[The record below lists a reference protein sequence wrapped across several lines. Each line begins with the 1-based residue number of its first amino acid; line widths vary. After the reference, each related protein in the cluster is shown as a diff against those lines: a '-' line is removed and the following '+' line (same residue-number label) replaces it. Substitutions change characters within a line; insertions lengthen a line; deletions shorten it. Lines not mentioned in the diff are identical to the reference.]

1 MDQTEHTFRI
11 GRYRPIYLWAGPGT
25 VRMNRLKFMNQAVD
39 EGVHLEA
46 HTPQGAQRVVGE
58 LFCNWVH
65 LTYNWGFPP
74 EVEIED
80 WESFAQAARV
90 YHQAGSL
97 VFAYI
102 QTSNCVF
109 DGTFRNKK
117 WYALDARGRRVHY
130 YTGRYMVC
138 LQNEEWRAH
147 LQTMITGAIQRG
159 ADGIFFDNLWYG
171 EQPYSLFSAWLGG
184 AGCYCPA
191 CRQLYRDHSGAEIP
205 RRIQPGE
212 ERSDAYIRWRADQLS
227 RLVEDLAAHARSLK
241 QDVVISANDYDPIPR
256 PSYMVFGIDLGRLS
270 QIQNVMMIENFSLP
284 RWDSQPA
291 ARLANN
297 ALTMRLVRPALREG
311 SHLSMLSYD
320 TGIGFDGVYPLRR
333 YLQGM
338 AEAAACGCSTTLK
351 GTEYFDGRKHTLL
364 TEERYGPQRRS
375 VGQFNRWLQDH
386 ASLYDP
392 ASEPLAP
399 IGLLLPGDAL
409 WQNWHSLA
417 PLLLGAA
424 QTLTAAGIPWRA
436 INPGQ
441 VIQGLTALLTFVEG
455 YSGEP
460 AYSRIRHIFVPGLD
474 GWDARQPS
482 LAACSTLV
490 NDLISG
496 GAHWLLEQY
505 FSSRAARRW
514 MDRLDMARMVT
525 QTPYF
530 VLPAPQAREALLAAL
545 PEGEIFPRVQ
555 ARQPVLV
562 EVLRRPQGIQ
572 VHLMNYADQPQSIQ
586 VIFSNSV
593 EGVMVSPQADLD
605 GWRFS
610 GKEIEFSMDIYT
622 VLILDDNTL

>member
-1 MDQTEHTFRI
+1 MDQTEQPFRI

-39 EGVHLEA
+39 EEVHLEA

-74 EVEIED
+74 EIEIED
-80 WESFAQAARV
+80 WQSFEQAARA
-90 YHQAGSL
+90 YHQAGSP

-102 QTSNCVF
+102 QTSNCVI
-109 DGTFRNKK
+109 DGSFRNKK
-117 WYALDARGRRVHY
+117 WYALDARGRMVHY

-138 LQNEEWRAH
+138 PQNEEWRAH
-147 LQTMITGAIQRG
+147 LTTVIAGAIQRG

-171 EQPYSLFSAWLGG
+171 EQPFSLFSAWLGG

-191 CRQLYRDHSGAEIP
+191 CQQKYFEHSGEKIP
-205 RRIQPGE
+205 KRIQPGE
-212 ERSDAYIRWRADQLS
+212 VRSDAYIRWRANQLS
-227 RLVEDLAAHARSLK
+227 RLVEDLAAHARAIK
-241 QDVVISANDYDPIPR
+241 QDVVISANDYDPVPR
-256 PSYMVFGIDLGRLS
+256 PSYLVFGIDLQRLS
-270 QIQNVMMIENFSLP
+270 HVQDVMMIENFSLP
-284 RWDSQPA
+284 RWDAVPVP
-291 ARLANN
+291 RLANN
-297 ALTMRLVRPALREG
+297 ALTVRLVRPALREG
-311 SHLSMLSYD
+311 IHLSMLSYD

-338 AEAAACGCSTTLK
+338 AEAAACGCSTTIK
-351 GTEYFDGRKHTLL
+351 GTEYFDGSKHTLL
-364 TEERYGPQRRS
+364 TEERYGNERRAI
-375 VGQFNRWLQDH
+375 GEFNRWLKEN
-386 ASLYDP
+386 ANLYDP
-392 ASEPLAP
+392 PAEAIAP

-441 VIQGLTALLTFVEG
+441 AIQGLTALLTFEEG
-455 YSGEP
+455 YPGEFSH
-460 AYSRIRHIFVPGLD
+460 SRIRRIFVPDLN
-474 GWDARQPS
+474 GWVPRQASLTAR
-482 LAACSTLV
+482 STLV
-490 NDLISG
+490 NRLVSA
-496 GAHWLLEQY
+496 GAHWLLNQY
-505 FSSRAARRW
+505 FSSRVARRW
-514 MDRLDMARMVT
+514 MDRLGMARLVT

-530 VLPAPQAREALLAAL
+530 VLPASQAREALLAAL
-545 PEGEIFPRVQ
+545 PEGEIFPRVK

-572 VHLMNYADQPQSIQ
+572 VHLMNYADQPQSVQ
-586 VIFSNSV
+586 VIFSSAV
-593 EGVMVSPQADLD
+593 DGVMVSPQADLQ

-610 GKEIEFSMDIYT
+610 GKEIEFFMDIYT
-622 VLILDDNTL
+622 VLTLDDNTL